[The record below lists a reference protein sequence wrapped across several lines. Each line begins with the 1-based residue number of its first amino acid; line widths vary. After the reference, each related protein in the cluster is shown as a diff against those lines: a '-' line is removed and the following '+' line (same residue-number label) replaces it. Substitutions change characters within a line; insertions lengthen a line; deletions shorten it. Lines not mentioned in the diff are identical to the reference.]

1 MKTLKKFFPLSFKF
15 VKDGGNLAVGII
27 IYVLA
32 GLLIPGALTL
42 VSMLIG
48 ALLGLLLMGVG
59 VVLAGIVGGILGLLG
74 TVVSLYCLAG
84 IVFQILVFVKVIK
97 DPDAEPVEAAEATEA
112 PAEEANNE
120 SEQ

>member
-1 MKTLKKFFPLSFKF
+1 MQTLKKFFPLSFKF

-32 GLLIPGALTL
+32 GLLVPGALTL

-48 ALLGLLLMGVG
+48 ALLGFLLLGVG

-84 IVFQILVFVKVIK
+84 IVFQILVFTKVFK
-97 DPDAEPVEAAEATEA
+97 DPDAPVEVDAVEEKTTDAE
-112 PAEEANNE
+112 
-120 SEQ
+120 